1 MIIPYCN
8 FSFLHNNQLVYS
20 LVARVIEY
28 LVKSNPPP
36 RARPHTY
43 YFTHTPIIVTHT
55 HTHLLLLNI
64 APCMGTGFRL
74 GFSVQPLMH

>member
-36 RARPHTY
+36 PRAPTHLLFYTHTY
-43 YFTHTPIIVTHT
+43 HCYTHTHTPIIAKYCSMH
-55 HTHLLLLNI
+55 
-64 APCMGTGFRL
+64 GDRL
-74 GFSVQPLMH
+74 